1 MIGTG
6 HFAVGLSAIV
16 VLLGVG
22 QAFLYQDSTA
32 QAQSEQT
39 SIVDEK
45 QPDFVHVDEL
55 AKDPHA
61 YPGEIVLRAVVA
73 KSNESEGVV
82 SVIDSREFESCG
94 QLKCAENYLPV
105 KISGSLPEP
114 RTLLFITGQVV
125 RDKQGLVFQAT
136 QVKKVQ

>member
-1 MIGTG
+1 MIKTG
-6 HFAVGLSAIV
+6 HIAVGLSAILV
-16 VLLGVG
+16 VLGVG
-22 QAFLYQDSTA
+22 HAFLYQSNTA

-39 SIVDEK
+39 ATAEE
-45 QPDFVHVDEL
+45 QPLGYIHVDEL

-105 KISGSLPEP
+105 KISGTLPEP
-114 RTLLFITGQVV
+114 KTLLLITGQVI
-125 RDKQGLVFQAT
+125 RDKHGLVFQAT